1 MITPEKQIQRALRH
15 VAERFPQGSEP
26 VLTDIIL
33 RVFPH
38 SGEVRFYDDDDRE
51 LMRIVIE
58 EWIHG
63 SRDEEFYEKVTPVL
77 RRAIEEIRTSVVDQM
92 AVLHPFTFVMQ
103 NEDGET
109 LTDLYIVD
117 EDETTIIS
125 SDILDDVDKDL
136 DEFFQ
141 KLMEE

>member
-1 MITPEKQIQRALRH
+1 MITPEQQIQRALRH
-15 VAERFPQGSEP
+15 VAERFPQESEP

-38 SGEVRFYDDDDRE
+38 SGEVRFYDDDERE

-63 SRDEEFYEKVTPVL
+63 SKDEDFYQKVAPVL
-77 RRAIEEIRTSVVDQM
+77 RRAINEIRTSVVDTM

-103 NEDGET
+103 DEDGET

-117 EDETTIIS
+117 ENQTTIIPP
-125 SDILDDVDKDL
+125 DILDDVDKDL
-136 DEFFQ
+136 DDFLQ
-141 KLMEE
+141 RLMEG

>member
-1 MITPEKQIQRALRH
+1 MIAPEKQIQRALRH

-26 VLTDIIL
+26 VLTDIVL

-63 SRDEEFYEKVTPVL
+63 SRDEEFYKKVTPILRQAIGEVRQEVIEPMSVL
-77 RRAIEEIRTSVVDQM
+77 R
-92 AVLHPFTFVMQ
+92 PFTFVMQ
-103 NEDGET
+103 DEDGET

-117 EDETTIIS
+117 DQETVIIS
-125 SDILDDVDKDL
+125 SNLLEDVDQDL
-136 DEFFQ
+136 DNFFND
-141 KLMEE
+141 LMKE

>member
-1 MITPEKQIQRALRH
+1 M
-15 VAERFPQGSEP
+15 
-26 VLTDIIL
+26 
-33 RVFPH
+33 
-38 SGEVRFYDDDDRE
+38 
-51 LMRIVIE
+51 
-58 EWIHG
+58 
-63 SRDEEFYEKVTPVL
+63 
-77 RRAIEEIRTSVVDQM
+77 VDQM

>member
-1 MITPEKQIQRALRH
+1 MITPEQQIQRALRH

-38 SGEVRFYDDDDRE
+38 SGEVRFYDDDERE

-63 SRDEEFYEKVTPVL
+63 SKDENFYQKVAPVL
-77 RRAIEEIRTSVVDQM
+77 RRAINEIRTSVVDTM

-103 NEDGET
+103 DEDGET

-117 EDETTIIS
+117 ENQTTIIPP
-125 SDILDDVDKDL
+125 DILDDVDKDL
-136 DEFFQ
+136 DDFLQ
-141 KLMEE
+141 RLMEE

>member
-63 SRDEEFYEKVTPVL
+63 SKDEAFYEKATPVL
-77 RRAIEEIRTSVVDQM
+77 RRAIEEIRISVVDTM

-103 NEDGET
+103 DEDGET

-117 EDETTIIS
+117 DEETTIIS
-125 SDILDDVDKDL
+125 SDILDNVDKDL
-136 DEFFQ
+136 DDFFQ
-141 KLMEE
+141 RLMEE

>member
-1 MITPEKQIQRALRH
+1 MIAPEKQIQRALRH

-26 VLTDIIL
+26 VLTDIVL

-63 SRDEEFYEKVTPVL
+63 SRDEEFYQKVTPILRQAIGEVRQEVVEPMSVL
-77 RRAIEEIRTSVVDQM
+77 R
-92 AVLHPFTFVMQ
+92 PFTFVMQ
-103 NEDGET
+103 DEDGET

-117 EDETTIIS
+117 DQETVIIS
-125 SDILDDVDKDL
+125 SNLLEDVDQDL
-136 DEFFQ
+136 DNFFND
-141 KLMEE
+141 LMKE

>member
-1 MITPEKQIQRALRH
+1 MIAPEKQIQRALRH

-26 VLTDIIL
+26 VLTDIVL

-63 SRDEEFYEKVTPVL
+63 SRDEEFYQKVTPILRQAIGEVRQEIVEPMSVL
-77 RRAIEEIRTSVVDQM
+77 R
-92 AVLHPFTFVMQ
+92 PFTFVMQ
-103 NEDGET
+103 DEDGET

-117 EDETTIIS
+117 DQETVIIS
-125 SDILDDVDKDL
+125 SNLLEDVDQDL
-136 DEFFQ
+136 DNFFND
-141 KLMEE
+141 LMKE

>member
-1 MITPEKQIQRALRH
+1 M
-15 VAERFPQGSEP
+15 AERFPQGSEP

-38 SGEVRFYDDDDRE
+38 SGEVRFYDDDERE

-63 SRDEEFYEKVTPVL
+63 SKDENFYQKVAPVL
-77 RRAIEEIRTSVVDQM
+77 RRAINEIRTSVVDTM

-103 NEDGET
+103 DEDGET

-117 EDETTIIS
+117 ENQTTIIPP
-125 SDILDDVDKDL
+125 DILDDVDKDL
-136 DEFFQ
+136 DDFLQ
-141 KLMEE
+141 RLMEE